1 MTLKVIEKGYLK
13 SDKNGGPTRLAKILS
28 ESLITCNGFDKDDL
42 VKRYL
47 DWWDNGAFDTG
58 PTFAMVFEK
67 ISNGVSTKD
76 ASFEVDKYLKGAT
89 AGCGP
94 VHRIAPLA
102 SFKIIPTNQI
112 IEIAREEAKI
122 THYHPDAGNCSAIMA
137 LLCRYI
143 IEGHSWDDCKKL
155 IINNDQIST
164 TWNSIKNSN
173 LHNGGYVLDVMHSA
187 LYFLEQED
195 SLKKSLIFAGPANY
209 CPIIVGI
216 IIELLRAKKNK

>member
-1 MTLKVIEKGYLK
+1 MTLKVIERGYQQG
-13 SDKNGGPTRLAKILS
+13 DKNGGPTRLSKILS
-28 ESLITCNGFDKDDL
+28 ESLIACNGFNKNDL

-47 DWWDNGAFDTG
+47 DWWVNGAFDTG
-58 PTFAMVFEK
+58 PTFAMVFKK
-67 ISNGVSTKD
+67 ISDGVPAKN
-76 ASFEVDKYLKGAT
+76 ASLEVDKYLKGAT

-102 SFKIIPTNQI
+102 SFKKIPTNQI
-112 IEIAREEAKI
+112 IEIARQEAKI
-122 THYHPDAGNCSAIMA
+122 THYHPDAGNCSAIMT

-143 IEGHSWDDCKKL
+143 IEGYSWNDSKKL

-164 TWNSIKNSN
+164 TWIRIKNSN
-173 LHNGGYVLDVMHSA
+173 LNNGGYVLDVMHSA

-195 SLKKSLIFAGPANY
+195 SLKKSHIFAGPANY